1 MDKSVIAVVV
11 TYNRKELLKESINAL
26 IHQNYQNCRIL
37 VIDNNS
43 TDGTREYIDELVDD
57 KKVIYVNTGSNL
69 GGAGGFNYG
78 IRKAAEI
85 GADFV
90 WVMDDDCIVH
100 KHTLDDF
107 IIADKKIN
115 KEYGFLSS
123 KVLWKDGAVC
133 TMNVQRKTLTKNVED
148 FNTSIVPVTM
158 ASFVSLFI
166 PMERVH
172 EFGLPIKDFFI
183 WTDDWEY
190 TRRLSRYYPCYLVNK
205 SVVTHKSAN
214 NIGASIETDT
224 DDRLDRYNYL
234 YRNDMYLYRR
244 EGIKG
249 IGYEIPRLTAHI
261 IRVLKSDCNKKMTRI
276 KIIIKATLKG
286 IRFNPD
292 IEYV

>member
-11 TYNRKELLKESINAL
+11 TYNRKELLKESLNAL
-26 IHQNYQNCRIL
+26 IHQNYQNCRVL

-69 GGAGGFNYG
+69 GGAGGFNFG

-100 KHTLDDF
+100 KHTLDNF

-244 EGIKG
+244 EGLKG

>member
-100 KHTLDDF
+100 KHTLDNF